1 MAAFRWSRVGAGT
14 GAERGGADAPSRST
28 IETTDPA
35 TMATTTVPT
44 ATSRAGRRR
53 HLGRAG
59 GAGGWAGGAGSPT
72 QTPNGGGRSG
82 IPPAGDHNRDMTLP
96 PTRPAAQVAG
106 IVVRRGEHRPSRDL
120 PSAARAP
127 RGLPTRPA
135 MTRPGRAQQVTPAV
149 AAGAARGRGHDR
161 QANRTGRRQVTNRSR
176 GRGGVPPPVCREST
190 ARGTPVV
197 APFGVEQVDPLVFSR
212 PSKGGCHE
220 AGQGP

>member
-1 MAAFRWSRVGAGT
+1 MATFSWARVGAGT
-14 GAERGGADAPSRST
+14 WAGRGGADAPSRST

-59 GAGGWAGGAGSPT
+59 GAGGAGGRAGTAGSPT

-106 IVVRRGEHRPSRDL
+106 IVDRRASTAHPETYLVRPGP
-120 PSAARAP
+120 RA
-127 RGLPTRPA
+127 GS
-135 MTRPGRAQQVTPAV
+135 RPGR
-149 AAGAARGRGHDR
+149 R
-161 QANRTGRRQVTNRSR
+161 
-176 GRGGVPPPVCREST
+176 
-190 ARGTPVV
+190 
-197 APFGVEQVDPLVFSR
+197 
-212 PSKGGCHE
+212 
-220 AGQGP
+220 

>member
-1 MAAFRWSRVGAGT
+1 VGAGT

-59 GAGGWAGGAGSPT
+59 GAGGWAGGARSPT

-96 PTRPAAQVAG
+96 RPGQLPRLPELSSGGASTAHPETYLVRPGHRAG
-106 IVVRRGEHRPSRDL
+106 S
-120 PSAARAP
+120 
-127 RGLPTRPA
+127 
-135 MTRPGRAQQVTPAV
+135 RPGR
-149 AAGAARGRGHDR
+149 R
-161 QANRTGRRQVTNRSR
+161 
-176 GRGGVPPPVCREST
+176 
-190 ARGTPVV
+190 
-197 APFGVEQVDPLVFSR
+197 
-212 PSKGGCHE
+212 
-220 AGQGP
+220 

>member
-149 AAGAARGRGHDR
+149 AAGAARGRGHDGR
-161 QANRTGRRQVTNRSR
+161 ANSDREAPGHKPVTGPGRRPATRCAANRRPAAFRWFLRLESNRRI
-176 GRGGVPPPVCREST
+176 P
-190 ARGTPVV
+190 
-197 APFGVEQVDPLVFSR
+197 
-212 PSKGGCHE
+212 
-220 AGQGP
+220 